1 MKLVTLQCR
10 APVAPGATHCQL
22 CDVSI
27 EGTFQ
32 DHLLVGQPGT
42 PEHTAVI
49 CAPCGETLRRF
60 GRLCGPELSLL
71 VPEAPEADSLAA
83 ATRARSAAVLP
94 PAPDPRVEQ
103 ARQHLTQEADNL
115 SRTERSLRAEAERLA
130 DAPKGR

>member
-1 MKLVTLQCR
+1 MKLVTLQRR
-10 APVAPGATHCQL
+10 APVVPGATHCEL

-42 PEHTAVI
+42 PEHTTVI
-49 CAPCGETLRRF
+49 CTECGETLRRL

-71 VPEAPEADSLAA
+71 VPEAPESEGLTRSRRATAA
-83 ATRARSAAVLP
+83 GLP
-94 PAPDPRVEQ
+94 AGPDPRLEQ
-103 ARQHLTQEADNL
+103 ARQHLAEEADNL

-130 DAPKGR
+130 DPHKAL